1 LAPLFLATPP
11 NTSYIPTPV
20 ATSQTQAS
28 AQSIDQ
34 LAARVGLP
42 QLPNANPSELGS
54 NAWAIGK
61 ELSENHQGMLLANP
75 HFPHTGILRFWQFQS
90 TIPGVLDVMGSSLYG
105 TPGMIN
111 IGFNKHLAWSH
122 TYSTAEHFIVYELA
136 LDESDPA
143 GLTYIVDDEPHTIE
157 EKTLTL
163 PVAVGPGNVIPF
175 SKKMYYSKFGPMIV
189 IPEVLPWGTNDQA
202 RFVAYSIKDVN
213 KANFD
218 IVDHWLAMNL
228 AHNMDQ
234 FKQSFRQYD
243 GVLFNNT
250 LAVDQQG
257 NTFYIDDSTVP
268 NLTPTAEQALRSDPI
283 LVQTR
288 ESIGFSI
295 LPGTSAVF
303 DFDGP
308 VPYEQAPKLERTD
321 FVQNSNDS
329 YWLTNPAS
337 PLTRILLC

>member
-1 LAPLFLATPP
+1 
-11 NTSYIPTPV
+11 
-20 ATSQTQAS
+20 
-28 AQSIDQ
+28 
-34 LAARVGLP
+34 
-42 QLPNANPSELGS
+42 
-54 NAWAIGK
+54 
-61 ELSENHQGMLLANP
+61 
-75 HFPHTGILRFWQFQS
+75 
-90 TIPGVLDVMGSSLYG
+90 
-105 TPGMIN
+105 
-111 IGFNKHLAWSH
+111 
-122 TYSTAEHFIVYELA
+122 
-136 LDESDPA
+136 
-143 GLTYIVDDEPHTIE
+143 
-157 EKTLTL
+157 
-163 PVAVGPGNVIPF
+163 
-175 SKKMYYSKFGPMIV
+175 
-189 IPEVLPWGTNDQA
+189 
-202 RFVAYSIKDVN
+202 
-213 KANFD
+213 
-218 IVDHWLAMNL
+218 MNL

-337 PLTRILLC
+337 PLTDYSILYGATHTEQTLRSRMAHSLLSDSAGQDGRFDLDDLEQMLFSERAFLAEAVLDDLLELCRIQGHEPVAVEIPIRHLQYFQIATN